1 MVWGIG
7 VVGRVMV
14 VTGIGGGIGTRESVC
29 IVWLWA
35 SESVSSRTCTKLLIM
50 RRTLLMSRLLV
61 ERVDT
66 SFKVDPREWR
76 ELEAMK
82 NQ

>member
-1 MVWGIG
+1 
-7 VVGRVMV
+7 VVGGVTVVMGV
-14 VTGIGGGIGTRESVC
+14 DGGVGTGGSACV
-29 IVWLWA
+29 VWLWA
-35 SESVSSRTCTKLLIM
+35 SESASSRTRTRLLIV

-61 ERVDT
+61 ERVDA
-66 SFKVDPREWR
+66 SFKVNPREWR